1 MTNSKVVALTAAVLI
16 TISQIILISHYTDG
30 GLQQAAV
37 LQPSGEIESIWVDAG
52 RQ

>member
-1 MTNSKVVALTAAVLI
+1 MTNSNFVALTAAVLI
-16 TISQIILISHYTDG
+16 TISQIILIGHYTDS

-37 LQPSGEIESIWVDAG
+37 IQPAGEAVSIWIDAG

>member
-1 MTNSKVVALTAAVLI
+1 MTNSKFVALTAAVLI
-16 TISQIILISHYTDG
+16 TISQIILIGHYTDG

-37 LQPSGEIESIWVDAG
+37 LQPSGDVESIWVAAG